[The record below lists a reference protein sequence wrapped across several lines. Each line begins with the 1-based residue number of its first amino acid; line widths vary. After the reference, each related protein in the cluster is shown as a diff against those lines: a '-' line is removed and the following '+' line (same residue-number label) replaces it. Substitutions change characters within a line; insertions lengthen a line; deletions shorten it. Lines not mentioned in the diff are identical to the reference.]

1 MRARACVR
9 TSWFVLLSGLSQGPL
24 YEYYNNGMATTR
36 RLPPQDEKWTHTKIT
51 TRPSPPKEP
60 RDERVK
66 FPRPMGGG
74 GGGAGVRR
82 PTPLDVRLAQ
92 AKGSVRLVPN
102 EMLREPEVVDFAAPA
117 PLPWPSRMPP
127 PPPPKRMPSWRR
139 GVASRGSE
147 MSFGILDYYIRDSP
161 PMQSPEVVDC
171 AGDSAMGR
179 FDFGL
184 PAMAV
189 LTAVDAKSGAGE
201 DDDDGE
207 GIDLTPLSPRPFE
220 EEKTEPHAKK
230 YSLFPAVRDT
240 TPSAHRL
247 ARVINDSPSC
257 PLRKSTETTT
267 KTSPQLTQAPST
279 TPTWRPRLLSG
290 TKLATSSPRTPTT
303 APTTLP
309 SPTHQP
315 FNPSTSTQT
324 PTPLIPLRIL
334 STSSTSTAPTSRSSS
349 SSTTTTTSPGSSA
362 QKPLLSRSRWSE
374 ETVLASPGV
383 ARVSFG
389 SLAVVHP
396 ACFFE
401 DDEDDDGEFGGEEGL
416 LRGRGWGGRG
426 CGWGL
431 LAGCC
436 GRGRGRR

>member
-1 MRARACVR
+1 
-9 TSWFVLLSGLSQGPL
+9 
-24 YEYYNNGMATTR
+24 MATTR

-51 TRPSPPKEP
+51 TRASPPKEP

-102 EMLREPEVVDFAAPA
+102 EMLRETEVVDFAAPA

-184 PAMAV
+184 PANV
-189 LTAVDAKSGAGE
+189 LTPVDAKLGAGE
-201 DDDDGE
+201 DDDGDDDIG
-207 GIDLTPLSPRPFE
+207 LTPLSPRPFE

-230 YSLFPAVRDT
+230 YSLFPAVKDT

-247 ARVINDSPSC
+247 ARVINDSPSG
-257 PLRKSTETTT
+257 LSRTSTET
-267 KTSPQLTQAPST
+267 TSPQLTQAPSMT
-279 TPTWRPRLLSG
+279 QTWRPRLLSG
-290 TKLATSSPRTPTT
+290 AKLATCSPTS
-303 APTTLP
+303 PTTLP

-315 FNPSTSTQT
+315 CNPST
-324 PTPLIPLRIL
+324 IPLRIL

-349 SSTTTTTSPGSSA
+349 STTTTSPGSSA

-416 LRGRGWGGRG
+416 LRGRGGRG
-426 CGWGL
+426 WGWGL

-436 GRGRGRR
+436 WRGRGRR